1 MSMPKNKNWI
11 DSFRTKCRE
20 NVYVLKV
27 SIIEEK
33 KEVKNIREV
42 VDCPKGEVGVW
53 YANNLLCRLANEALT
68 GMEYDKILWRE
79 CPDRVFWNSDE
90 EYKYLKPK
98 YRPDSDKDYAYMKSK
113 DRRNYVVAE
122 MKWYQQLPEE

>member
-1 MSMPKNKNWI
+1 MSKTENWME
-11 DSFRTKCRE
+11 SFRTQSKG

-27 SIIEEK
+27 SIFEEK
-33 KEVKNIREV
+33 KEIKNIREV

-53 YANNLLCRLANEALT
+53 YANNLLCRLANEALI

-79 CPDRVFWNSDE
+79 CPDMVYWNSDKD
-90 EYKYLKPK
+90 YRYLKAGLQCN
-98 YRPDSDKDYAYMKSK
+98 SDKDYAYMKSK

-122 MKWYQQLPEE
+122 MKWYRELPEE